1 MRITSA
7 PRDDGPSDEDV
18 IVVNIDD
25 TSLTFSYDHS
35 LLTTSSC
42 VKLTSAHTQCS
53 LRAAS
58 YMFAVHIAVDQHVLL
73 IA

>member
-7 PRDDGPSDEDV
+7 PGDDGPSDEDV

-25 TSLTFSYDHS
+25 TSLTLSYDHS
-35 LLTTSSC
+35 LLITSSC
-42 VKLTSAHTQCS
+42 VYLTSARTQCS

-58 YMFAVHIAVDQHVLL
+58 YMYAVHIAVDQHALL
-73 IA
+73 VA